1 MRSAMWNAGGTYWR
15 TWIPP
20 CNLGAQPPVDHA
32 RVRWYVGIMAA
43 MNGHEYAGEKQV
55 GRG

>member
-20 CNLGAQPPVDHA
+20 CNLGAEPPVDHA